1 MCAKFSKDGIL
12 CSHILK
18 VMLDLNVS
26 KIPNKYIIE
35 RWRKK
40 DNNIT
45 GLFRGESSNGP
56 NAMLMYNVL
65 SQKMSE
71 LASKG
76 CKRPEIYSYLVG
88 EVEKLD
94 SIVDSMILEAHG
106 NHTCQV
112 QSNATNNA
120 VVEGQQHGNLN
131 DEEEIEDPEQA
142 NTKGRK
148 SIRQK
153 RLVEK
158 IMDKECKKYKGKSKG
173 KNKTLILTF
182 PQNCRFPAIQLI
194 K

>member
-12 CSHILK
+12 CSHI
-18 VMLDLNVS
+18 
-26 KIPNKYIIE
+26 
-35 RWRKK
+35 
-40 DNNIT
+40 
-45 GLFRGESSNGP
+45 
-56 NAMLMYNVL
+56 
-65 SQKMSE
+65 
-71 LASKG
+71 
-76 CKRPEIYSYLVG
+76 LVG

-106 NHTCQV
+106 NHTSQV

-158 IMDKECKKYKGKSKG
+158 IKDKECKKYKGKSKG

-182 PQNCRFPAIQLI
+182 PQNCRFLAIQLI

>member
-1 MCAKFSKDGIL
+1 
-12 CSHILK
+12 
-18 VMLDLNVS
+18 MLDLNVS
-26 KIPNKYIIE
+26 KIPDKYIIE